1 MGVRSRPGKGSAKPA
16 DKGKARTEATP
27 EPPAPVSRLLWG
39 KVLDK
44 TYELTPQEV
53 LNASHWL
60 RQTIAVAFGTV
71 FGVLQLTGAPCIM
84 TFILAGAMVP
94 PVLLSITNEI
104 DAEEISA
111 VGSIQTEGMMPAF
124 ALFLLS
130 WILSYTVCLPPASS

>member
-1 MGVRSRPGKGSAKPA
+1 
-16 DKGKARTEATP
+16 
-27 EPPAPVSRLLWG
+27 
-39 KVLDK
+39 
-44 TYELTPQEV
+44 
-53 LNASHWL
+53 
-60 RQTIAVAFGTV
+60 
-71 FGVLQLTGAPCIM
+71 M